1 MGQRFINGY
10 LRGVRQYPEGKTAR
24 NMALVQKF
32 PGGDEAL
39 VRMMQW
45 PFLQAEGH
53 INVESVM
60 QIQGWWVREGWLNQ
74 VLPPDRWYDP
84 TFVRRAVPALATGR

>member
-1 MGQRFINGY
+1 
-10 LRGVRQYPEGKTAR
+10 
-24 NMALVQKF
+24 MALVQKF
-32 PGGDEAL
+32 PGDDEAL
-39 VRMMQW
+39 VRRMQW

-74 VLPPDRWYDP
+74 VLPPDRWYD
-84 TFVRRAVPALATGR
+84 RRLSAAPSRRSPQGGRRTGPYRYDWIRASRATPRPP